1 MSIHQYWPPNL
12 KTYRYT
18 KEPATALIWNA
29 NAPSKMSGSFCRA
42 RDFSQFCQR
51 LHSSMRYDT
60 SAAATNFTRIKRRE
74 DSMVASYLLACC
86 MSYEGV
92 LGFPPSAF
100 EIARTLLLAGADP
113 MIECFARSSTPICES
128 PWRKF
133 IKYIRFV
140 HACMSERDDLPYG
153 FDRLTPT
160 VIIDLTKAFIL
171 NGADVDHEIRIFSTA
186 HLCLLKRRNLCNETY
201 DMVICATAG
210 YILEEFLPMVEG
222 AGEVLEVLSQLM
234 RRPTRHIEQIIWHSG
249 SIQSIQVSAGHNVQV
264 CPDPFASSCHI
275 DPEEECILWPLVEA
289 WEDSGSSQDLDALQ
303 QALRDVAAAHDHVP
317 LEEFGSTIATYSEST
332 GDEGHSLIDE
342 DELTQSADEAA
353 ARTDD
358 EYSIKLDEEISEYT
372 WDGNPAK
379 TNADVDSATGQ
390 T

>member
-1 MSIHQYWPPNL
+1 M
-12 KTYRYT
+12 
-18 KEPATALIWNA
+18 
-29 NAPSKMSGSFCRA
+29 
-42 RDFSQFCQR
+42 
-51 LHSSMRYDT
+51 
-60 SAAATNFTRIKRRE
+60 
-74 DSMVASYLLACC
+74 
-86 MSYEGV
+86 
-92 LGFPPSAF
+92 
-100 EIARTLLLAGADP
+100 ARTLLLAGADP

-160 VIIDLTKAFIL
+160 VIIDLRKAFIL
-171 NGADVDHEIRIFSTA
+171 NGADVDHEIRISSTA

-249 SIQSIQVSAGHNVQV
+249 SIASI
-264 CPDPFASSCHI
+264 
-275 DPEEECILWPLVEA
+275 
-289 WEDSGSSQDLDALQ
+289 QDLDALQ
-303 QALRDVAAAHDHVP
+303 QVLRDVAAAHDSVT
-317 LEEFGSTIATYSEST
+317 LYDFDTTDATDLEST
-332 GDEGHSLIDE
+332 SDDGHLLIDE

-358 EYSIKLDEEISEYT
+358 EYRIKSDKEISEHT
-372 WDGNPAK
+372 GDGDPAQ
-379 TNADVDSATGQ
+379 TNANVDSATGQ